1 MIGDQNNLDDMLWY
15 DDETDETDDGEVV
28 FESESYNETNGESG
42 KEAEKSMISD
52 DLPVLPLRGVVV
64 YPMMWLP
71 LTIGQQRSINLVEDA
86 LPESRI
92 IALVTSRDESV
103 EEPLPAEIYEIGTA
117 AQVHR
122 VLKAPD
128 GTIRLAVQGL
138 ERIRIREYIQ
148 EKPYLRARVEV
159 LPETVEESLEVEA
172 LTRAVQDLFRRLVE
186 LDGQMPDELAVMAA
200 NVENARQLAYLVAS
214 SMRLELADAQQM
226 LEIDS
231 VQEKLLRLT
240 QLLNK
245 EVDVLE
251 LGHKI
256 QSQAQG
262 EMERMQRDFF
272 LREQLKAIQRELGEE
287 DEQAADI
294 RELEERIEAAGLSD
308 EALKEAQR
316 ELNRMRRMPIQAAEY
331 SVIKTYLDLMVS
343 LPWQKTTEDN
353 LDINHARNVL
363 NEDHYG
369 LDEIKDRILE
379 YLAVRKLRFDR
390 KDERT
395 NEGEEDVRDKIRRE
409 REGVVLCFVGPPG
422 VGKTSLGI
430 SIARATNRK
439 FVRLA
444 LGGVRDEAEIRG
456 FRRTYI
462 GAMPGRVVQSLRR
475 IESKN
480 PVFMLDEVD
489 KLGRD
494 FRGDPTSALL
504 EVLDPEQNR
513 EFRDHYLDV
522 PFDLSQVMFITTAN
536 VLDTIPSP
544 LRDRME
550 IIQLSSYTED
560 EKVKIAEGYLVPR
573 QIKENGLRE
582 GELGFTET
590 ALREMVQ
597 GYTRE
602 AGVRNLEREIG
613 KVCRKVAARIA
624 ADEVNEDMI
633 IDAVDLPIYLGK
645 RKFFS
650 EEIADRL
657 QIPGVAVGL
666 SWTMTGGDILF
677 FEATKMPG
685 RKGFVLTGQLGDVM
699 KESAQA
705 ALSYV
710 RSRARDL
717 GIDPSFFQ
725 DVDIHL
731 HIPAG
736 SLPKDGPSAGVTM
749 VTAIASLLT
758 GRPVKSNIGMTG
770 EVTLRGKVLPIGG
783 LKEKVLAAARSG
795 LDTVILP
802 KRNEADLED
811 IPDNV
816 RNEMNFVL
824 VDTVD
829 EVLAAAL
836 EAPTNDVSGNGV
848 VLSPAVQG
856 EAQNKD
862 DDGEEEPSAQQ
873 VDYVSS

>member
-1 MIGDQNNLDDMLWY
+1 MLWY
-15 DDETDETDDGEVV
+15 DDENEESDDGEVV
-28 FESESYNETNGESG
+28 FESESYNEINGESG
-42 KEAEKSMISD
+42 QEAEKSMISD

-294 RELEERIEAAGLSD
+294 RELEERIEAAGLSE
-308 EALKEAQR
+308 EAQKEAQR

-395 NEGEEDVRDKIRRE
+395 GEGEEDVRDKIRRE

-462 GAMPGRVVQSLRR
+462 GAMPGRVIQSLRR

-573 QIKENGLRE
+573 QIKENGLRA
-582 GELGFTET
+582 GELSFTET

-613 KVCRKVAARIA
+613 KVCRKFAARIA
-624 ADEVNEDMI
+624 ADEVSEDMV

-725 DVDIHL
+725 DLDIHL

-783 LKEKVLAAARSG
+783 LKEKVLAAARVG

-811 IPDNV
+811 IPENV
-816 RNEMNFVL
+816 RDEMNFVL

-836 EAPTNDVSGNGV
+836 DAPTNDAGGNGV
-848 VLSPAVQG
+848 VLSPAVQDG
-856 EAQNKD
+856 ALNQD
-862 DDGEEEPSAQQ
+862 DAEEEPSGQQ